1 MKNRIS
7 VIQGDITKQQVDAI
21 VNTTDPYFSG
31 SSVVDEAIHSAAG
44 SQLREEC
51 DRLIGSV
58 RSEVKITSG
67 YNLPARWIIH
77 IVAPLWQK
85 GNNEDR
91 MLAVAEC
98 YRNCLALAEEYSIKT
113 IAFPAISRSML
124 GFPRRTAARIAVGEV
139 KVFLKRNNSVE
150 KVVFVCLEEK
160 YYYHYLNAVN
170 EIIEEG

>member
-7 VIQGDITKQQVDAI
+7 IIQGDITKQRVDAI
-21 VNTTDPYFSG
+21 VNVTDPYFSG
-31 SSVVDEAIHSAAG
+31 SSVVDAAIHDAAG

-51 DRLIGSV
+51 DRLIGSS

-67 YNLPARWIIH
+67 YNLPAKWIVH
-77 IVAPLWQK
+77 VVAPLWQK
-85 GNNEDR
+85 GDNEER
-91 MLAVAEC
+91 MLAVADC

-124 GFPRRTAARIAVGEV
+124 GFPRRTASRIAVCEV
-139 KVFLKRNNSVE
+139 KAFLERNNSVE

-160 YYYHYLNAVN
+160 YYYHYLNAVK
-170 EIIEEG
+170 EIVE